1 MHPFMDNLEN
11 YVDENIKEKLT
22 DLTNKYWK
30 TSNPDVQQQIILAI
44 DTLNLEIQRRQ
55 SVKNQST
62 DIKDIDNLINI
73 S

>member
-1 MHPFMDNLEN
+1 MDNLEN

-30 TSNPDVQQQIILAI
+30 TSNPNVQQQIILAI

>member
-30 TSNPDVQQQIILAI
+30 TSNPNVQQQIILAI